1 MLHFTKEFVES
12 SFKQGLNYC
21 FKRTDAKGNQ
31 AVKRA
36 ERIYDNNIY
45 LIKAFPESKVN
56 SISEIWNLKGEP
68 NNTYQAY
75 LHSLQFVSYL
85 CNGFEYT
92 KDIKFMEKAEQ
103 IIINWLE
110 VSSKIPEGIIWYDFT
125 VANRTIV
132 ITHYINLCIKENYT
146 LKENLKV
153 SLLNSLI
160 NHGQYLYDNKN
171 YVDNNHG
178 IMMDRALLQLA
189 AILFN
194 YEHAKVWA
202 EKALSR
208 LENQLKNSFTMDYIN
223 VENSPAYH
231 DHTYRLFCEIKD
243 FIDFNNISFENV
255 QIKKLLEMI
264 YQRHLEMLKPDH
276 SYPLIGDTEKIYF
289 LNDSPQYNTVVYPET
304 GLAILKDK
312 NCYITLKSGYVNL
325 SHKHLDDLSF
335 TIYYKGYDL
344 FTDGGK
350 YNYNNKDSYR
360 KYIVSP
366 FSHNTIIVDN
376 KEYPLDLNSSGKLGI
391 VNYVLEDEFECIELI
406 NYLYEG
412 VKVKRF
418 FFLLKPNLVIILDRI
433 QSDSVHEY
441 AQNFILHQDI
451 LFSKVSKEEAC
462 AQSLDGNIKMTM
474 IQHKEIDNLTYSF
487 GDKNN
492 TLGFISEKFGEIV
505 PAPHLAYKVCK
516 KKRHNFLTSIL
527 FEESLSASCEVQEF
541 TILQDTP
548 ERLTISLKNN
558 KGHQSLFSFQM
569 EESLSSYELLQLKD
583 TQYTLIDENKIQIM
597 INAIGEH
604 LEYACYV
611 LIDDKIIHKFSYQK
625 LNVFEFET
633 NQNGEFKVWTFV
645 RFSHNPVLKLVQ
657 KNNSKIII

>member
-1 MLHFTKEFVES
+1 MIHFTRELIEN
-12 SFKQGLNYC
+12 SFKRDLNYC
-21 FKRTDAKGNQ
+21 FRRTDAKGTQ
-31 AVKRA
+31 AVSRA

-56 SISEIWNLKGEP
+56 SIPEIWNLKGEP

-85 CNGFEYT
+85 CNGFEHT
-92 KDIKFMEKAEQ
+92 KDVKFMEKAEQ
-103 IIINWLE
+103 IIKSWLE
-110 VSSKIPEGIIWYDFT
+110 VSYQISEGIIWYDFT

-132 ITHYINLCIKENYT
+132 ITHFINLCIKENYT
-146 LKENLKV
+146 LKKELKI
-153 SLLNSLI
+153 SLLRSLI

-189 AILFN
+189 TILYN
-194 YEHAKVWA
+194 YEYAETWAK
-202 EKALSR
+202 KALSR
-208 LENQLKNSFTMDYIN
+208 LEKQLKDSFTVDYIN

-231 DHTYRLFCEIKD
+231 DHTYRLFCEVKD
-243 FIDFNNISFENV
+243 FIDFNNILFENI
-255 QIKKLLEMI
+255 QIKNLLEMI

-289 LNDSPQYNTVVYPET
+289 LDDKPQYSTVVYPET

-350 YNYNNKDSYR
+350 YNYNNKDPYR

-376 KEYPLDLNSSGKLGI
+376 KEYPLDLKSSKKLGI
-391 VNYVLEDEFECIELI
+391 VNYALEDEFECIELI
-406 NYLYEG
+406 NDLYEG
-412 VKVKRF
+412 VKIKRF

-433 QSDSVHEY
+433 QSDSAHEY
-441 AQNFILHQDI
+441 VQNFILHQDI
-451 LFSKVSKEEAC
+451 LFSKISKEKAS

-474 IQHKEIDNLTYSF
+474 TQHKDIDDMEYSF
-487 GDKNN
+487 GDKIN
-492 TLGFISEKFGEIV
+492 TLGFTSEKFGEIV
-505 PAPHLAYKVCK
+505 AAPNLSYQVHKEQG
-516 KKRHNFLTSIL
+516 HDFLTSIL
-527 FEESLSASCEVQEF
+527 FEESTSAPCEVKEY
-541 TILQDTP
+541 TILQDIQ
-548 ERLTISLKNN
+548 ERLIVSLKN
-558 KGHQSLFSFQM
+558 KEGYQSLFSFQI
-569 EESLSSYELLQLKD
+569 EEGLSGYDSLQLKD
-583 TQYTLIDENKIQIM
+583 TQYTLIDENKVQIT
-597 INAIGEH
+597 INAIGKH
-604 LEYACYV
+604 IEYACYV
-611 LIDDKIIHKFSYQK
+611 LIDDKIIHKFPYQK
-625 LNVFEFET
+625 SNVFEFET
-633 NQNGEFKVWTFV
+633 NQTGEFKVWTFV
-645 RFSHNPVLKLVQ
+645 RLIHNPTLKLVQ